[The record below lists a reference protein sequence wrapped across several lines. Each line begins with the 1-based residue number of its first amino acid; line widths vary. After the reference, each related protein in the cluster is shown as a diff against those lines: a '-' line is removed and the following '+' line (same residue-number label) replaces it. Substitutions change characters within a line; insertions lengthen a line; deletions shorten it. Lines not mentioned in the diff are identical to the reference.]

1 MSQNPTRRL
10 PILTISVAASHTRRT
25 AIAVPDPSIVPTA
38 IVPIAVPNPFIVPT
52 AIVTIAKTVNTVNV
66 LPSALSCAPP
76 PCKAGHDVG
85 CGRQRRATLHGYRD
99 SSRHRLV
106 RGSAAV
112 VVPLNPRFVIVAR
125 EC

>member
-1 MSQNPTRRL
+1 M
-10 PILTISVAASHTRRT
+10 
-25 AIAVPDPSIVPTA
+25 PDPSIVPTA